1 MGLFSGLKGI
11 AAVAAP
17 IAGAYF
23 GGPMG
28 AQIGSMIGG
37 KLAGDNIA
45 GAANRGGN
53 QYAGQMN
60 RYGQAGMFKPV
71 GVKTLYGESQF
82 KTDPNTGQLTSASY
96 ESSPEVQAQQQQL
109 GSMMDTS
116 LGQAQQATNLQPQ
129 FQQAGQ
135 GLFDLG
141 SQYTAQ
147 SPEALRQRYMQ
158 QQMDALRP
166 YDVEQEQR
174 LAAGVFGRGRGG
186 LSVGAGGNPELQAL
200 AESRNRRNLQLSAQA
215 EAASQ
220 QQLGFGAGLFDKG
233 AGVMGAGYQN
243 QLSALA
249 PYQGQFQTQRDLESA
264 AQQPFTMGLNAGATA
279 MSGQQFNSNMGA
291 KGAMGQLQAGQ
302 AGEAA
307 RYNIMQGLMGN
318 KKLQDTAETG
328 FGKAGEWLGN
338 MFTPGGGIGGG
349 SSTGGGY
356 GMGQS
361 QPTGGGSWMSSL
373 GGLFGK

>member
-1 MGLFSGLKGI
+1 MFSSLKGI
-11 AAVAAP
+11 AAAAAP

-37 KLAGDNIA
+37 QLAGNNLA
-45 GAANRGGN
+45 GAVNQGAN

-60 RYGQAGMFKPV
+60 KYGQMGMFKPV
-71 GVKTLYGESQF
+71 GVKTLYGESNF
-82 KTDPNTGQLTSASY
+82 KTDPNTGQLTSADY
-96 ESSPEVQAQQQQL
+96 TASPEVLAQQQQL
-109 GSMMDTS
+109 GSMMETS
-116 LGQAQQATNLQPQ
+116 LGQAQQATDLQPQ

-141 SQYTAQ
+141 QQYTAQ
-147 SPEALRQRYMQ
+147 SPEELRQRYMQ
-158 QQMDALRP
+158 QQMDVLRP

-174 LAAGVFGRGRGG
+174 LGASVFAKGAGG
-186 LSVGAGGNPELQAL
+186 LSVGQGGNPYLQSL
-200 AESRNRRNLQLSAQA
+200 MESRNRRDLQLASQA
-215 EAASQ
+215 ELASQ
-220 QQLGFGAGLFDKG
+220 QQLGFGAGLFGKG
-233 AGVMGAGYQN
+233 SDVMGAGYQN
-243 QLSALA
+243 QVAALA
-249 PYQGQFQTQRDLESA
+249 PYQGQFQTQRDLETA
-264 AQQPFTMGLNAGATA
+264 AQQSLQLGAELGKGAMGG
-279 MSGQQFNSNMGA
+279 GQFAADLGA

-318 KKLQDTAETG
+318 KNLQESAQQG

-356 GMGQS
+356 GMGQ
-361 QPTGGGSWMSSL
+361 PAPVGGGDWMGKL
-373 GGLFGK
+373 GNMFNLGR